1 MLLVGRVRRQW
12 LRRDTRRN
20 LLGFCSVNVGH
31 IRGRA
36 VKGCRRIDRFDF
48 LRHVGQAFRAD
59 ALRLGRRRVGDRLEL
74 GVCFGHDRFDV
85 VASVLERE
93 LLMSRE
99 TAIPGPGQRLV
110 RAALAVREHR
120 GAATREFLAFGA
132 GAVGGSRLGLGELG
146 VGLNVD
152 LPAGQPRRKPGI
164 EALLAD
170 RQRELVVGN
179 DDRRFLRLVVDEDL
193 ADTRG
198 RKRLRDE
205 ARRLRVPRDDVDLLA
220 AELRNDHPDAGTA
233 RPDTGADRIDALG
246 MRLDSDLR
254 AIAGLAGDA
263 ADLDEAVG
271 DLRHFE
277 LEERLDQLGIA
288 TRQDDLRPLGA
299 RANLGDDGLDARALL
314 VALAVHLLGA
324 RQERFHLAEV
334 DEHVVAVAGLLDDS
348 GHDLGDAIDVF
359 VVHHRALRFADA
371 LQNHLLRG
379 LRGDPAEVLR
389 RDVLTLDQVL
399 RDVRPVDV
407 EVVIRD
413 ECVGALT
420 GLDLECLELLELS
433 LASLFDQAL
442 LDVGRQLDREH
453 TEVTLVVDLDD
464 RVPCGSGHLLVSG
477 EQGVLERR
485 DERAALD
492 SLLALDISY
501 GLDDFLAH
509 LFPAS
514 SIRLP
519 RTMASYGMST
529 DLPLVSTVTAASP
542 AATTSPRT
550 RLRSVVR
557 SATRRP
563 TASRKCAGLRSGR
576 SRPGDETSTE

>member
-1 MLLVGRVRRQW
+1 MLLVGRVGRQW
-12 LRRDTRRN
+12 FHRDPRRN
-20 LLGFCSVNVGH
+20 LIGFGSVNVGRF
-31 IRGRA
+31 RGA
-36 VKGCRRIDRFDF
+36 VHGCRRSHPVDF
-48 LRHVGQAFRAD
+48 QRNVGQTFCAE
-59 ALRLGRRRVGDRLEL
+59 ALGIGRRRVGDRLEL
-74 GVCFGHDRFDV
+74 GVCFGDNRLDV
-85 VASVLERE
+85 IAGVLERE
-93 LLMSRE
+93 LLMGRE
-99 TAIPGPGQRLV
+99 TAVPGPGQGLV

-120 GAATREFLAFGA
+120 RAATGEFLAFGA
-132 GAVGGSRLGLGELG
+132 GAVSGSRLGLSELG
-146 VGLNVD
+146 VGLNIN
-152 LPAGQPRRKPGI
+152 LPAGQPGRKPSI

-170 RQRELVVGN
+170 RQRELVIGN
-179 DDRRFLRLVVDEDL
+179 DDRCFLRLVVHEDL
-193 ADTRG
+193 ADARR
-198 RKRLRDE
+198 RKRLGDE

-220 AELRNDHPDAGTA
+220 AELRDDHPDAGA
-233 RPDTGADRIDALG
+233 AGPDTGTDRIDALG
-246 MRLDSDLR
+246 MRLDGDLR
-254 AIAGLAGDA
+254 AVAGLTGDA

-271 DLRHFE
+271 DLRDFE

-288 TRQDDLRPLGA
+288 TRQDHLRSLGA
-299 RANLGDDGLDARALL
+299 GANLGDDGLDARALL
-314 VALAVHLLGA
+314 VALAVNLLGA
-324 RQERFHLAEV
+324 RQEGFHLAEV
-334 DEHVVAVAGLLDDS
+334 DEHVVAVAGLLDNS

-359 VVHHRALRFADA
+359 VVHHCALRFADA
-371 LQNHLLRG
+371 LQNDLLRS
-379 LRGDPAEVLR
+379 LRSDAAEVLR
-389 RDVLTLDQVL
+389 SDVLTLDQVL

-407 EVVIRD
+407 EVVVRD

-433 LASLFDQAL
+433 LAGLFDQAL
-442 LDVGRQLDREH
+442 LDVGRELDREYPEI
-453 TEVTLVVDLDD
+453 TFLVDLDD
-464 RVPCGSGHLLVSG
+464 RVPCGSRHLLVRG
-477 EQGVLERR
+477 KQGVLECC

-492 SLLALDISY
+492 SLLALDVSY

-529 DLPLVSTVTAASP
+529 DLPLASTVTATSP
-542 AATTSPRT
+542 AARTSPRK